1 MLSILYHLQYHRM
14 VIKIESLIIGKIKAT
29 IDVSSPDFSS
39 LLRHFLLL
47 LLLFFR
53 NPFSNDRIKIRDDQY
68 FTSYYDIVFV
78 RIILS
83 TPIFYQF
90 FESRNK

>member
-1 MLSILYHLQYHRM
+1 MLLILYHLQYHRM

-47 LLLFFR
+47 LLFFR
-53 NPFSNDRIKIRDDQY
+53 NPFSNNRIKIRDDQY
-68 FTSYYDIVFV
+68 FVLRVVFV
-78 RIILS
+78 HIILS
-83 TPIFYQF
+83 TPFFYQF